1 MSTLSHDIASYVLTI
16 HPISSCDL
24 SVVLVSSFSLR
35 PCPSLLILSPPPL
48 RLLFSRHLL
57 RSSPIFSD
65 LLPSSPAIFSHLLP
79 SSPIFS
85 SHQVTPIDMDFRH
98 RIRQGILDI
107 YKSHGTAELC
117 TVSVRPYS
125 VDKEL
130 FEGTDDDDENHVGMR
145 ETRRKSLTDYGL
157 TSAEKRKARE
167 LGNMSPLVEADE
179 RALSGMSSY
188 GRSDSMAS
196 SVGHDRMN
204 SMEEEASSPGGSML
218 VNTLLQKGSGGSGKR
233 GGAAKG
239 AKGNAGNAG
248 DADKGESKKGQTEAI
263 VTVASAGEVTLDV
276 EEEDREAE
284 DRALRRQVEEE
295 RASMRAKSKQEST
308 QESTQESKQATSA
321 ATSTLAVDPRRVS
334 GGGSLSRSG
343 SNPAAWSPKTVKA
356 ICGDQQKL
364 EEELEKLESLPGSAE
379 NSLHHSEH
387 SEHSVHA

>member
-1 MSTLSHDIASYVLTI
+1 
-16 HPISSCDL
+16 
-24 SVVLVSSFSLR
+24 
-35 PCPSLLILSPPPL
+35 
-48 RLLFSRHLL
+48 
-57 RSSPIFSD
+57 
-65 LLPSSPAIFSHLLP
+65 
-79 SSPIFS
+79 
-85 SHQVTPIDMDFRH
+85 MDFRH
-98 RIRQGILDI
+98 RVRQGILDI

-130 FEGTDDDDENHVGMR
+130 FEGEGDTDDDNHAGMR
-145 ETRRKSLTDYGL
+145 EARRKSLTDYGL

-167 LGNMSPLVEADE
+167 VGNMAPLREESE
-179 RALSGMSSY
+179 RAMSGMSSY

-196 SVGHDRMN
+196 SMDGHQRMN
-204 SMEEEASSPGGSML
+204 SMEEEASSPGGSMM
-218 VNTLLQKGSGGSGKR
+218 VNTLLQKGSGGSVR

-239 AKGNAGNAG
+239 ATGDAGNAG
-248 DADKGESKKGQTEAI
+248 DADKGESKTGQTEDI

-276 EEEDREAE
+276 EEEDRAAE

-295 RASMRAKSKQEST
+295 RASMRAKSKPEST

-379 NSLHHSEH
+379 NSFHHSEH